1 MLAEGST
8 DRCCRRH
15 EIING
20 LLMINVDYLDVFQ
33 DSVIAIVNSS
43 NRIKKTIEALKK
55 DLEQKHIYGEEAEE
69 FVLAYELKRLEN
81 HPQKEKIEQIS
92 KDDVSAGYD
101 IQSFHVD
108 TSVLINR
115 FIEVKSF
122 DSVVR
127 FYWSKNEVETAKALR
142 KDYFLYLVDRSQM
155 LDEDYE
161 PIIIQ
166 DPFFNVFENE
176 DYWDKEAQSW
186 LLRCSNPSN
195 Q

>member
-15 EIING
+15 EMING

>member
-1 MLAEGST
+1 
-8 DRCCRRH
+8 
-15 EIING
+15 
-20 LLMINVDYLDVFQ
+20 MINVDYLDVFQ